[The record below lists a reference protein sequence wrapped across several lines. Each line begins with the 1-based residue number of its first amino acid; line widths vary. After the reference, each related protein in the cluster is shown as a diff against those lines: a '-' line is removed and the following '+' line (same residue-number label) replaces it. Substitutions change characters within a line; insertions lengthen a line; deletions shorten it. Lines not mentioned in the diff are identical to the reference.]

1 LILFSLPG
9 TLTHSFLLIELDF
22 IFGLCWIRTRDHQ
35 LKGLIGKTME
45 EIEKLLKQAAAQA
58 ETEKVPDKVVLKGQ
72 YKRAMVNLEDARN
85 AELTPALV
93 GPPGTGKTLISRL
106 FASTQ
111 ERPFYW
117 LTMDEG
123 TRPAHLVGSFDP
135 ARALQSGFEAGSFVP
150 GPLLLAMLRGGILLV
165 NEINRA
171 TEFLQNSLLE
181 PLEERSTFVPHLGR
195 VSAADGFF
203 ILFALNPAEMAG
215 THRVSEALR
224 DRVKVWIS
232 LDYPD
237 KNTELEIIR
246 THCPECA
253 LTEEVLDRIHRFL
266 ARTRNHDQI
275 EIPASVR
282 AGIALGR
289 LAASI
294 SRRNERPLSGV
305 ELKEAAK
312 LVAPG
317 SIKVRPGVNEAQL
330 INSILREVFD

>member
-1 LILFSLPG
+1 
-9 TLTHSFLLIELDF
+9 
-22 IFGLCWIRTRDHQ
+22 
-35 LKGLIGKTME
+35 ME
-45 EIEKLLKQAAAQA
+45 ELEKLLKKATKQA
-58 ETEKVPDKVVLKGQ
+58 ETEEAPKKVVLKGQ
-72 YKRAMVNLEDARN
+72 YNRAMVNLEDALN
-85 AELTPALV
+85 ADLTPALV

-111 ERPFYW
+111 GRPFYW

-123 TRPAHLVGSFDP
+123 TRPAHLIGSFDP
-135 ARALQSGFEAGSFVP
+135 ARALQSGFKAESFVP

-195 VSAADGFF
+195 VSAAEGFF
-203 ILFALNPAEMAG
+203 MLFALNPEEMAG

-237 KNTELEIIR
+237 KNTELEIIQ
-246 THCPECA
+246 THCPEST
-253 LTEEVLDRIHRFL
+253 LSEEVLDRIHRL
-266 ARTRNHDQI
+266 LTRTRNHDEI
-275 EIPASVR
+275 EVPASVR

-289 LAASI
+289 LAISI
-294 SRRNERPLSGV
+294 AGRNETPVSAV
-305 ELKEAAK
+305 ELKEAAR

-317 SIKVRPGVNEAQL
+317 SIKVRPGVNEKRL
-330 INSILREVFD
+330 IDSILREVFD